1 MRKSI
6 AKFLLVTAL
15 VVAPV
20 VSSAQT
26 LLFANS
32 KSWRQT
38 GPETLNYLGGRTDM
52 FFQDGFWELGPC
64 TGPWP
69 SIFGP
74 SIFCPIGTT
83 GFIAQGDIDGDGL
96 NDQGSFWSVASITPA
111 ATIEPFRPDLIRL
124 ISAPPSG
131 FTRLLRSS
139 NGDIAGIFD
148 VFDASVIVWYNA
160 LDGIIDDNEVTIYN
174 ALRGYET
181 GSQELERHYD
191 DVPWGPYKF
200 SLPGI
205 VPSSAPADLEPE
217 PIIYGIDHVVTPDA
231 WPGRGA
237 VAQGW
242 RNSNEDWGSNG
253 ALEADPRTFY
263 DFQWSGLNPS
273 NTLQSDVLTFSLN
286 GNQYVNPEG
295 VEEVKYS
302 LDAAGRG
309 VVTGLSCFNTIT
321 TDLNLDEIL
330 EQGKIYELIFT
341 TGMLAGTEEGRQYPI
356 TAFGDSG
363 DLAIFRVVTRAEGYT
378 RAQAQEAAEAAGGR
392 LAVLNT
398 QDKLDFVNGQLIGAG
413 FDTIDGEWPSMW
425 IGLSDSVEE
434 GVWQWDTGEVLGA
447 AQNWEVGAPV
457 IDPPE
462 NVFDFAQILGGVAA
476 DGAAP
481 VWFDEEG
488 TAELD
493 AFLLEIP
500 LLNSNEI
507 VLPSATDLTAGV
519 VTGSITSS
527 AGFDLVTNRSL
538 GDPNCLQVGQTYR
551 LDIISGELAGTS
563 QFPITTWDD
572 FTVTTVGD
580 DPLPFDVVGVPS
592 LATGDTFVLT
602 PENVNATFSVGYIG
616 RHFVEASD
624 ELDAPADFSNLV
636 RGADY
641 RIEFLTGALAGTSD
655 TIRNWG
661 FPTNAYLETETD
673 FFGQLEVGDTF
684 SIDLIEL
691 PAISIAVGDKFVIG
705 QIFEDWVQDKYDA
718 GEVLAVDELTL
729 SSPPD
734 FGGFGIPAT
743 PDLIVDANLLGPL
756 YAVAREDT
764 IVFPPYPIGTVT
776 GDRSEFILG
785 TLDNHYQLGPFFFN
799 PGDSADIRLNINRAS
814 LSSQT
819 AIDAGSYDLAFRVQF
834 IDTYEGFAILGGL
847 GGDTGFPFATPSSER
862 EPDYD
867 FDRDGASNLLEYA
880 LQSDVADPNDRPAF
894 LYALDEEAGSC
905 TATLTKRPFT
915 GSSVEYYFEYS
926 TDLRTWTTIGDEDPI
941 FEIAVDNEETLE
953 VTNLSDFPGE
963 LAAPACFLRVR
974 VEIAR

>member
-1 MRKSI
+1 M
-6 AKFLLVTAL
+6 
-15 VVAPV
+15 
-20 VSSAQT
+20 
-26 LLFANS
+26 
-32 KSWRQT
+32 
-38 GPETLNYLGGRTDM
+38 
-52 FFQDGFWELGPC
+52 
-64 TGPWP
+64 
-69 SIFGP
+69 
-74 SIFCPIGTT
+74 
-83 GFIAQGDIDGDGL
+83 
-96 NDQGSFWSVASITPA
+96 
-111 ATIEPFRPDLIRL
+111 
-124 ISAPPSG
+124 
-131 FTRLLRSS
+131 
-139 NGDIAGIFD
+139 
-148 VFDASVIVWYNA
+148 
-160 LDGIIDDNEVTIYN
+160 
-174 ALRGYET
+174 
-181 GSQELERHYD
+181 
-191 DVPWGPYKF
+191 
-200 SLPGI
+200 
-205 VPSSAPADLEPE
+205 
-217 PIIYGIDHVVTPDA
+217 
-231 WPGRGA
+231 
-237 VAQGW
+237 
-242 RNSNEDWGSNG
+242 
-253 ALEADPRTFY
+253 
-263 DFQWSGLNPS
+263 
-273 NTLQSDVLTFSLN
+273 
-286 GNQYVNPEG
+286 
-295 VEEVKYS
+295 
-302 LDAAGRG
+302 
-309 VVTGLSCFNTIT
+309 TGLSCFNTIT
-321 TDLNLDEIL
+321 TDLNLDEVL
-330 EQGKIYELIFT
+330 EQGKIYELNFT
-341 TGMLAGTEEGRQYPI
+341 TGMLAGTEQGRQYPI

-378 RAQAQEAAEAAGGR
+378 RAQAQEAAQAAGGR
-392 LAVLNT
+392 LAILNT

-413 FDTIDGEWPSMW
+413 FDTLDGEWPSMW
-425 IGLSDSVEE
+425 IGLSDSAEE
-434 GVWQWDTGEVLGA
+434 GEWQWDTGEVLGG

-457 IDPPE
+457 IDPLE

-507 VLPSATDLTAGV
+507 VLPSASDLTAGV

-624 ELDAPADFSNLV
+624 VLDAPADFSNLV

-691 PAISIAVGDKFVIG
+691 PALSIAVGDKFEIG

-729 SSPPD
+729 SSSPD

-743 PDLIVDANLLGPL
+743 PDLIVDADLFGPL
-756 YAVAREDT
+756 FAVAREDT
-764 IVFPPYPIGTVT
+764 IVFPPYPIGTLT

-799 PGDSADIRLNINRAS
+799 PGDSTDIRLNINRTS
-814 LSSQT
+814 FSSQT

-847 GGDTGFPFATPSSER
+847 GDDTGFPFATPSSER

-880 LQSDVADPNDRPAF
+880 LQSDVADPNARPAF
-894 LYALDEEAGSC
+894 LYALDEQAGSC
-905 TATLTKRPFT
+905 TASLTKRPFT
-915 GSSVEYYFEYS
+915 GSSVAYYFEYS
-926 TDLRTWTTIGDEDPI
+926 TDLRTWTTIGEDDPI
-941 FEIAVDNEETLE
+941 FEITEDTEETLE
-953 VTNLSDFPGE
+953 VTNLSNFPGE
-963 LAAPACFLRVR
+963 LSAPACFLRVR
-974 VEIAR
+974 VEVQ